1 MPHEFEPIVDA
12 KYQLIDGRNL
22 AYALWG
28 DPDGESVF
36 LFHGA
41 PGSRMFAPDP
51 EITARVGLRLVTV
64 DRPGYGGSDP
74 DPGRSILD
82 WPADVLQLADAI
94 QAPRFAVVAH
104 SSGGAYALA
113 CARELTD
120 RVSAVALVSCVAPYD
135 EPTGED
141 DEDQALTRLARKEPD
156 RAAAQFAES
165 IAFLV
170 DDPEIFLTFPRP
182 EPDVRLLSDERIRTM
197 FISAVREGV
206 RQGTQAYGWDCV
218 LERQAWGFA
227 LADIDSRVSI
237 WQGSQDSTVPPSQA
251 VALRNQLPR
260 AHLKNLANDG
270 HGLILA
276 RWEEI
281 SVDLKVDPYLLSEC
295 DALCDRGP
303 SLGELR
309 DG

>member
-1 MPHEFEPIVDA
+1 MPHEYEPIVDA
-12 KYQLIDGRNL
+12 TFQLIDGRNL

-28 DPDGESVF
+28 DPDGETVF

-51 EITARVGLRLVTV
+51 EITARVGVRLVTA

-104 SSGGAYALA
+104 SSGGPYALA
-113 CARELTD
+113 CAWELGD
-120 RVSAVALVSCVAPYD
+120 RVSAVALVSGVAPFD

-141 DEDQALTRLARKEPD
+141 DEDQALTRLAREEPY
-156 RAAAQFAES
+156 RAATQFAES

-170 DDPEIFLTFPRP
+170 DGPEIFLTFPRP
-182 EPDVRLLSDERIRTM
+182 EPDVQQLSDERIRTM
-197 FISAVREGV
+197 FVSAIREGV
-206 RQGTQAYGWDCV
+206 RQGTQAYGWDCA
-218 LERQAWGFA
+218 LERQPWGFA
-227 LADIDSRVSI
+227 LGDIDTRISI
-237 WQGSQDSTVPPSQA
+237 WQGEQDRTVPPSQA
-251 VALRNQLPR
+251 VALKDQLPH
-260 AHLKNLANDG
+260 ADLKILPDDG

-276 RWEEI
+276 RWREI
-281 SVDLKVDPYLLSEC
+281 LVDLKVDP
-295 DALCDRGP
+295 
-303 SLGELR
+303 
-309 DG
+309 

>member
-1 MPHEFEPIVDA
+1 MSHEYEPIVDA
-12 KYQLIDGRNL
+12 KIQLIDGRNL

-74 DPGRSILD
+74 DPGRNILD

-94 QAPRFAVVAH
+94 HAPRFAVVAH
-104 SSGGAYALA
+104 SSGGPYALA

-120 RVSAVALVSCVAPYD
+120 RVSAVGLVSCVAPYA

-141 DEDQALTRLARKEPD
+141 GEDQLLTRLAREEPY

-182 EPDVRLLSDERIRTM
+182 DPDVQLLSDERIRTM
-197 FISAVREGV
+197 FVSAVREGV
-206 RQGTQAYGWDCV
+206 SQGTQAYGWDCV
-218 LERQAWGFA
+218 LERQPWGFA
-227 LADIDSRVSI
+227 LADIDTRITI
-237 WQGSQDSTVPPSQA
+237 WQGEQDRAVPPSQA
-251 VALRNQLPR
+251 VALKDQLPR
-260 AHLKNLANDG
+260 AGLRISPDDG

-276 RWEEI
+276 RWKEI
-281 SVDLKVDPYLLSEC
+281 SVDLKDP
-295 DALCDRGP
+295 
-303 SLGELR
+303 
-309 DG
+309 